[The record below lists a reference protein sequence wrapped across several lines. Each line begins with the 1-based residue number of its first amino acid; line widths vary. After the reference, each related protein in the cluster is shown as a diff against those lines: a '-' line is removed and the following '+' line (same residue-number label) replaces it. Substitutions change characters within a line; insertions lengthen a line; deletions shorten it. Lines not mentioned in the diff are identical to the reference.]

1 MKNIAY
7 DQVRITGGFWKTKQ
21 EMLLNTSRS
30 VYDRFAETYRFEAEN
45 VKGWLDRLLAEG
57 SAASTDRPRVP
68 HIFWDSDV
76 AKWIEG
82 TAYLIKIAQAWDLTP
97 DQQDELLALEQIC
110 DDTIDTICENADE
123 NGYFN
128 SHFQITE
135 ALGEARRFTD
145 RSQHELYCAGHLIE
159 AALAYQKATGK
170 DKLLRQM
177 IRYADY
183 IDRVFHIENSAVF
196 ETPGHPELELAL
208 VKLAHFTEEE
218 KYLDLAKWFIDHH
231 GDSSKDIP
239 PYDVFNNRYNQD
251 EMPLRK
257 RTTADGHS
265 VRAMYLLSGMIDVAA
280 RYQDASLMDAC
291 RRLYDNVVNHRMYIT
306 GGIGSTHIGE
316 AFTIDYHL
324 PSRTAYSETCAAI
337 ALAQV
342 CGRMIGA
349 STANTGEDGPAVS
362 VPLLSSYADTLERTM
377 YNGILSGISLD
388 GTGFFYENPLTID
401 LRFNDPNVSTKDKE
415 YYPETTRRK
424 VFSCSCC
431 PPNVLRFYASLGDYL
446 YSVDE
451 DTLYVHQYMESEAS
465 LPSLKVCQK
474 TDYPASGRINLTIR
488 REDPAIR
495 RIALRLPSWCEHF
508 KLYLPY
514 EQKNGYLYVDL
525 SDETT
530 IELDLGMPIR
540 FVSADPRVHDA
551 LGKVAVSRGPVIYAL
566 EGKDQPDIDIHR
578 FLIDPSAGASPG
590 PVLSGFLLPSIEAEG
605 VLPLPYED
613 SAAGDLFPGGDRDTE
628 LYRSFDPS
636 AFRKVRVRLIPYY
649 AFANRGS
656 SDLTVWIRVK

>member
-7 DQVRITGGFWKTKQ
+7 DQVHITGGFWKAKQ
-21 EMLLNTSRS
+21 EMLLVTSRS
-30 VYDRFAETYRFEAEN
+30 VYERFAETYRFEAVN
-45 VKGWLDRLLAEG
+45 VKGWLARLMAEE
-57 SAASTDRPRVP
+57 ARPANRPRTP

-82 TAYLIKIAQAWDLTP
+82 TAYLIKIARAWDLSP
-97 DQQDELLALEQIC
+97 DQKNELQALEQIC
-110 DDTIDTICENADE
+110 DETIDTICENADE

-128 SHFQITE
+128 SHFQIME

-159 AALAYQKATGK
+159 AALAYQNATGK

-208 VKLAHFTEEE
+208 VKLARFTGEE
-218 KYLDLAKWFIDHH
+218 KYLALAKLFIDRH

-265 VRAMYLLSGMIDVAA
+265 VRAMYLLSGMIDVATH
-280 RYQDASLMDAC
+280 YQDASLMDAC
-291 RRLYDNVVNHRMYIT
+291 RRLYDNVVDHRMYIT
-306 GGIGSTHIGE
+306 GGIGSTHLGE

-324 PSRTAYSETCAAI
+324 PSRTAYAETCAAI

-349 STANTGEDGPAVS
+349 SPS

-451 DTLYVHQYMESEAS
+451 DTLYIHQYMASETS
-465 LPSLKVCQK
+465 LPSLKICQK
-474 TDYPASGRINLTIR
+474 TDYPLSGRISLTIR

-495 RIALRLPSWCEHF
+495 RIALRLPGWCERF
-508 KLYLPY
+508 ELNLPY
-514 EQKNGYLYVDL
+514 EQKNGYLYIGLPD
-525 SDETT
+525 SPSMPDETV
-530 IELDLGMPIR
+530 IELDLDMPIR
-540 FVSADPRVHDA
+540 FISADPRVHDA
-551 LGKVAVSRGPVIYAL
+551 LGKVAVSRGPLIYAL
-566 EGKDQPDIDIHR
+566 EGKDQPEIDIHR
-578 FLIDPSAGASPG
+578 FLIDPSAGAGLG
-590 PVLSGFLLPSIEAEG
+590 PVLPGFLLPSIEAEG
-605 VLPLPYED
+605 VLPLPYMDRMEKVD
-613 SAAGDLFPGGDRDTE
+613 DPGEDRDTK
-628 LYRSFDPS
+628 LYRSYDPG
-636 AFRKVRVRLIPYY
+636 AFKKVRVRLIPYY